1 MDNMAQQVLPQSMR
15 IPKFVGNGKIDFVEK
30 AVPTPGSGQLLIEVK
45 ANAICG
51 TDREQFYHGSQVTPG
66 HEATGIVAA
75 TGPDTHTT
83 VGTPGVIFL
92 MDYCGQCRSCS
103 QGFTNQCLHKRGDM
117 GFNKDGGYG
126 SYELVN
132 ENVFFPITDDVPLTD
147 ATLLLDIMGT
157 GGHVVQR
164 SKLVHPDITSLV
176 VTGAGPIGLAVLAMA
191 KLVLGEDIPVLI
203 SDVSEYRLQLA
214 EQLGGRPIQLKET
227 TLQEGA
233 RKHGLTTVDLAV
245 DSSGKGVARQ
255 DALQLLAQR
264 GVLICVGH
272 GEDLHLQVSTDLI
285 ATERAV
291 MGSEYFG
298 YREIA
303 NNLELLRQHRAYLR
317 QIITHTYHVS
327 EIAQGFDLFFQGKT
341 GKVVI
346 EQ

>member
-1 MDNMAQQVLPQSMR
+1 MAQQVLPQSMR
-15 IPKFVGNGKIDFVEK
+15 VPKFVGNGKIDFVEK
-30 AVPTPGSGQLLIEVK
+30 AVPTPGPGQLLIEVK

-66 HEATGIVAA
+66 HEATGIVAVA
-75 TGPDTHTT
+75 GPGTHTA

-132 ENVFFPITDDVPLTD
+132 ENVFFPITDDVSLTD

-157 GGHVVQR
+157 GGHAIRR

-214 EQLGGRPIQLKET
+214 EQLGGRPIQLKEM

-245 DSSGKGVARQ
+245 DSSGKGAARQ

-264 GVLICVGH
+264 GVLVCIGH
-272 GEDLHLQVSTDLI
+272 GEDLHLQVSADLI
-285 ATERAV
+285 STERAV

-303 NNLELLRQHRAYLR
+303 SNLELLRQHRAYLR

>member
-1 MDNMAQQVLPQSMR
+1 MAQKVLPDVMR
-15 IPKFVGNGKIDFVEK
+15 VPSFVGDGKIEFVER
-30 AVPTPGSGQLLIEVK
+30 ALPAPGPGQLVIEVK

-51 TDREQFYHGSQVTPG
+51 TDREQFYHGSEVTPG

-75 TGPDTHTT
+75 TGSETHTP

-92 MDYCGQCRSCS
+92 MDYCGGCRSCR

-126 SYELVN
+126 SYELIN
-132 ENVFFPITDDVPLTD
+132 ETIFFPITEDVSLTE

-157 GGHVVQR
+157 GGHVLKR
-164 SKLVHPDITSLV
+164 SLLVHPDIEAVV

-191 KLVLGEDIPVLI
+191 KLVLGQETPVLI
-203 SDVSEYRLQLA
+203 SDVSEYRLELA
-214 EQLGGRPIQLKET
+214 ERLGGKPIQLKEM
-227 TLQEGA
+227 TLAEGA
-233 RKHGLTTVDLAV
+233 RKHGVNSVDLAV

-255 DALQLLAQR
+255 DGVQLLAQR
-264 GVLICVGH
+264 GVFICVGH
-272 GEDLHLQVSTDLI
+272 GEDLRLQVSPDLI

-291 MGSEYFG
+291 LGSEYFG
-298 YREIA
+298 YRELA
-303 NNLELLRQHRAYLR
+303 GNLALFRQHRDYLR

-327 EIAQGFDLFFQGKT
+327 EIQQAFELFFQGKS